1 MGGTPQDIRR
11 GSSMSKRVLCRTS
24 AWLAVAV
31 WSAGLFRADA
41 QAQQAVSGGAG
52 PGPAPR
58 RDISGTWMPA
68 EGTRVGIQASGVQAM
83 PNDGDPAHA
92 LPYTPYGLEVY
103 ESHRPLEGVDAV
115 LPAFDNDPRNRCEPL
130 GFPRMNHYNVRMTQ
144 IFQNPYKI
152 AVLYQYDN
160 RWRNI
165 WIDGRE
171 LPEMVDGGVIA
182 GGTYKASKWY
192 GYSVGEWVDDYTL
205 VVRTVG
211 MMPEDRVWLDSTGR
225 PISDAA
231 AVEEVF
237 RRVDSE
243 HMEWTETID
252 DPKLYTEPWVAM
264 KMLLRLADPH
274 TDIIEM
280 YCSPVEMQYYYE
292 SFGDAASGVESE
304 AD

>member
-1 MGGTPQDIRR
+1 MANRYSLSITASVALIAAVTGLTA
-11 GSSMSKRVLCRTS
+11 SSVTHAQSGQQP
-24 AWLAVAV
+24 LA
-31 WSAGLFRADA
+31 SAG
-41 QAQQAVSGGAG
+41 SNSN

-58 RDISGTWMPA
+58 RDLSGTWTPEA
-68 EGTRVGIQASGVQAM
+68 GTSAGIQAGGVQAM
-83 PNDGDPAHA
+83 PNDGEPEHA

-103 ESHRPLEGVDAV
+103 ESHKALEGVDAV
-115 LPAFDNDPRNRCEPL
+115 LPSEHNDPRNKCEPL
-130 GFPRMNHYNVRMTQ
+130 GFPRMNHYNVRMTR
-144 IFQNPYKI
+144 IFQNPYTI

-171 LPEMVDGGVIA
+171 LPELVDGGVIT

-192 GYSVGEWVDDYTL
+192 GYSVGEWTDDYTL

-211 MMPEDRVWLDSTGR
+211 TMPEDRVWLDSTGR

-231 AVEEVF
+231 TIEEVF

-243 HMEWTETID
+243 RMEWTETID

-264 KMLLRLADPH
+264 KLMFKLADPH

-280 YCSPVEMQYYYE
+280 YCSPVEMEYYYE
-292 SFGDAASGVESE
+292 SFGNAASGVEDES
-304 AD
+304 D

>member
-1 MGGTPQDIRR
+1 MAARSPFSTVAL
-11 GSSMSKRVLCRTS
+11 MVLVS
-24 AWLAVAV
+24 VIVGFLIPPAAY
-31 WSAGLFRADA
+31 S
-41 QAQQAVSGGAG
+41 QASGNSLTNAG
-52 PGPAPR
+52 PPPW
-58 RDISGTWMPA
+58 RDLSGTWAPT

-83 PNDGDPAHA
+83 PNDGNPEHA
-92 LPYTPYGLEVY
+92 LPYTPYGLEGY
-103 ESHRPLEGVDAV
+103 ESHKALEGGDAV
-115 LPAFDNDPRNRCEPL
+115 LPAEHNDPRNRCEPL
-130 GFPRMNHYNVRMTQ
+130 GFPRVNHYNVRMTQ

-165 WIDGRE
+165 WVDGRE

-192 GYSVGEWVDDYTL
+192 GYSVGQWVDDYTL

-225 PISDAA
+225 PISDEATI
-231 AVEEVF
+231 EEVF
-237 RRVDSE
+237 HRVDSQ

-252 DPKLYTEPWVAM
+252 DPKLYTEPWVSM
-264 KMLLRLADPH
+264 KNLFSLQDPH

-280 YCSPVEMQYYYE
+280 YCSPVEMEYYYE
-292 SFGDAASGVESE
+292 SFGNAASGIEGE
-304 AD
+304 TE